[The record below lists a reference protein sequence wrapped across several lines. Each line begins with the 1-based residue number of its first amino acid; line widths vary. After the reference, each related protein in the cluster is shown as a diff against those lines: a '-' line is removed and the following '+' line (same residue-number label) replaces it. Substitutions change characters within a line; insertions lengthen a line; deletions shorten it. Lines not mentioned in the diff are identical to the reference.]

1 MTTQLSFSQLGLAQ
15 PLLQAIEELGFES
28 PTPVQEQTIPLFLA
42 KQNDILALAQTGTGK
57 TAAFGLPLIQHIN
70 PKLKLPQ
77 ALVLSPTREL
87 CMQIATDLKN
97 YGKYVPSLEIATV
110 YGGASIVAQIR
121 EIRDGAQIIVAT
133 PGRLMDMIERKAVN
147 LSEIQYLILD
157 EADEMLNMGFEEDVK
172 HILSFCPEDKFVG
185 LFSATMPSEIRHI
198 ANNYLRNPSEVSV
211 GRKNAVQS
219 NIEHKFSVVHLEKK
233 YDALK
238 RLLDYYTDFYGII
251 FCATKIQTQE
261 ISDLLVRDGYPAD
274 CLHGDLSQPQR
285 DKVMNH
291 FRHKAVKILLATDV
305 AARGIDVNNLT
316 HVLHYQL
323 PMDTE
328 SYTHRSGRTARAGK
342 QGISLAII
350 LPRDN
355 QKIQQL
361 EKRIQTKFEYLAIP
375 LAHEVRERKLAHFA
389 NTIALAEIDE
399 HAAQDQV
406 VMNGIEELE
415 KLDKKELI
423 LKILSL
429 ELRRFS
435 KEYLQSPD
443 LNAFKN
449 GVPTNDSRRTTRG
462 SDRDSV
468 SSTAYS
474 RNSES
479 SRESGSY
486 SRRNDGDNRRN
497 DGDNR
502 RNDGDSRRSEGES
515 RRMFVNIGSVD
526 KIRYDEMREFFY
538 KNTGVNGKK
547 IREIEMKDTYAFF
560 ETDPQSAE
568 QIFQAFK
575 QTPVELKGR
584 NLRVDFAA
592 ALNRRSD
599 ENRSGGS
606 DFKKDYSER
615 KTSSFEHRKEPSDR
629 RAGDKYSKFDKKPS
643 FAAPKF
649 DEYEDSE
656 EFSDFKGD
664 KSSKKKPR

>member
-1 MTTQLSFSQLGLAQ
+1 LGLAQ
-15 PLLQAIEELGFES
+15 PLLQAIEELGFEA

-57 TAAFGLPLIQHIN
+57 TAAFGLPLIQHVN
-70 PKLKLPQ
+70 PKSETPQ

-87 CMQIATDLKN
+87 CVQIANDLKN
-97 YGKYVPSLEIATV
+97 FGKFIPNLNVATV
-110 YGGASIVAQIR
+110 YGGANIVAQIR

-133 PGRLMDMIERKAVN
+133 PGRLMDMIERKAVD
-147 LSEIQYLILD
+147 LSQIQYLILD

-172 HILSFCPEDKFVG
+172 HILSFCPKDKFVG

-198 ANNYLRNPSEVSV
+198 ANAYLHNPIEVSV

-291 FRHKAVKILLATDV
+291 FRHKAIKILLATDV

-350 LPRDN
+350 LPRDH
-355 QKIQQL
+355 QKIQRL
-361 EKRIQTKFEYLAIP
+361 EKQIQTKFEYLPIP
-375 LAHEVRERKLAHFA
+375 LAQEVQERKLAHFA

-399 HAAQDQV
+399 HASHDKV
-406 VMNGIEELE
+406 VLNGVEELE
-415 KLDKKELI
+415 KLDKRELI

-443 LNAFKN
+443 LNAFRN
-449 GVPTNDSRRTTRG
+449 GIPTDDRRSKTRG
-462 SDRDSV
+462 NDKESY
-468 SSTAYS
+468 SSTSYTRS
-474 RNSES
+474 SEN
-479 SRESGSY
+479 SRETSSY
-486 SRRNDGDNRRN
+486 
-497 DGDNR
+497 
-502 RNDGDSRRSEGES
+502 SRRSEGES

-526 KIRYDEMREFFY
+526 KLRYDEMREFFY

-568 QIFQAFK
+568 QIYQSFK
-575 QTPVELKGR
+575 QNGVELKGR
-584 NLRVDFAA
+584 SLRVDFAA
-592 ALNRRSD
+592 ALNRKSNDNRGGGSD
-599 ENRSGGS
+599 YKKDYSDRKGGSS
-606 DFKKDYSER
+606 DFKKDFSDRKGGSSDFKKDFSDR
-615 KTSSFEHRKEPSDR
+615 KT
-629 RAGDKYSKFDKKPS
+629 GDKYSKFDKKPS

-649 DEYEDSE
+649 SEYEDDE
-656 EFSDFKGD
+656 DFGDFKSAG
-664 KSSKKKPR
+664 KKFR

>member
-1 MTTQLSFSQLGLAQ
+1 MGLAQ
-15 PLLQAIEELGFES
+15 PLLQAIEELGFEA
-28 PTPVQEQTIPLFLA
+28 PTPVQEQTIPFFLA

-57 TAAFGLPLIQHIN
+57 TAAFGLPLIQHVN
-70 PKLKLPQ
+70 PKNQLPQ

-87 CMQIATDLKN
+87 CVQIANDLKN
-97 YGKYVPSLEIATV
+97 FAKFIPNLSIATV
-110 YGGASIVAQIR
+110 YGGANIVTQIR

-172 HILSFCPEDKFVG
+172 HILSFCPKEKFVG
-185 LFSATMPSEIRHI
+185 LFSATMPAEIRHI
-198 ANNYLRNPSEVSV
+198 ANAYLHNPTEISV
-211 GRKNAVQS
+211 GRKNSAQS

-291 FRHKAVKILLATDV
+291 FRHKAIKILLATDV

-350 LPRDN
+350 LPRDH
-355 QKIQQL
+355 QKIQRL
-361 EKRIQTKFEYLAIP
+361 EKQLQAKFEYLAIP
-375 LAHEVRERKLAHFA
+375 LAHEVQERKLAHFA

-399 HAAQDQV
+399 HAAQDKIV
-406 VMNGIEELE
+406 LNGVEELE
-415 KLDKKELI
+415 KLDKRELI

-435 KEYLQSPD
+435 KDYLQSPD
-443 LNAFKN
+443 LNAFRN
-449 GVPTNDSRRTTRG
+449 GIPTDDRRSKTRG
-462 SDRDSV
+462 SERESY
-468 SSTAYS
+468 SATTYS
-474 RNSES
+474 RSSEGS
-479 SRESGSY
+479 RENNREGSRENSRESSSY
-486 SRRNDGDNRRN
+486 
-497 DGDNR
+497 
-502 RNDGDSRRSEGES
+502 SRRSEGES

-568 QIFQAFK
+568 QIYQSFK
-575 QTPVELKGR
+575 QNGVELKGR
-584 NLRVDFAA
+584 GLRVDFAA
-592 ALNRRSD
+592 ALNRKSND
-599 ENRSGGS
+599 NRSGGS
-606 DFKKDYSER
+606 DFKKDYS
-615 KTSSFEHRKEPSDR
+615 SDR
-629 RAGDKYSKFDKKPS
+629 RSSGSDFKKDYSERKSGGDKYSKFDKKPS

-649 DEYEDSE
+649 SEYEDDADLG
-656 EFSDFKGD
+656 DFKMD
-664 KSSKKKPR
+664 KSFNKKSR